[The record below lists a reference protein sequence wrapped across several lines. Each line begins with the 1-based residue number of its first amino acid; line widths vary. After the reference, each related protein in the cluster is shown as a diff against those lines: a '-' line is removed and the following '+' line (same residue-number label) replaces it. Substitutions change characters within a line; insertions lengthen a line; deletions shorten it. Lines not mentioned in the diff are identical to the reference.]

1 MTTDVVRFHITIPA
15 DVADRLKAD
24 AEREHRPL
32 THHIRKIV
40 CDHDAEERRAAPP
53 DDRSAWSDHPVAQ
66 PRHGA
71 RS

>member
-1 MTTDVVRFHITIPA
+1 MTAEVVRFHITVPA

-32 THHIRKIV
+32 TMHIRKIV
-40 CDHDAEERRAAPP
+40 CDHDAAERR
-53 DDRSAWSDHPVAQ
+53 DDRSATGS
-66 PRHGA
+66 HGG